1 VSKLLVISEGGVG
14 NTSLLRVLRGE
25 DFNQD
30 EETTH
35 GIRVEK
41 LELVHLSEG
50 DLPERF
56 IPLFHIIL

>member
-1 VSKLLVISEGGVG
+1 VSKLLVVSEGVVG

-41 LELVHLSEG
+41 LELVYLSEG

>member
-1 VSKLLVISEGGVG
+1 MSKLLVVSEGVVG

-41 LELVHLSEG
+41 LELVYLSEG